1 MTMEKLIIREPKTED
16 LGRVQQI
23 YAAVQQKQVQQQ
35 QIQIALN
42 AREEDC
48 FVAEVDGKVVGFVIG
63 YSLQGS
69 FGLGRSA
76 WLATV
81 GIDPKY
87 MGQKIGKQLAEK
99 VLAYYKAQGY
109 KSVHLSVRWDATDL
123 LSFFKTI
130 GFNQSKFINL
140 EKSLIED

>member
-1 MTMEKLIIREPKTED
+1 MDNLIIRKPKSED
-16 LGRVQQI
+16 FARVQQI
-23 YAAVQQKQVQQQ
+23 YSAIQKKQAET
-35 QIQIALN
+35 ALN
-42 AREEDC
+42 GREEDC

-63 YSLQGS
+63 YSLHGS
-69 FGLGRSA
+69 FGLEKSA

-81 GIDPKY
+81 GVDPRF

-99 VLAYYKAQGY
+99 ALAYYKEQGY

-140 EKSLIED
+140 EKSLVDD